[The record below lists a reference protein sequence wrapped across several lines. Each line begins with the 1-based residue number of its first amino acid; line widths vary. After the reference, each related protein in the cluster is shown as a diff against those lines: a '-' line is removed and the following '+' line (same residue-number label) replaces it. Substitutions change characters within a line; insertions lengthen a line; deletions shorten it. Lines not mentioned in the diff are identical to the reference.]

1 MNKNLIALAAATL
14 FLIISILFSY
24 SQKSSLEVES
34 AKIAKDIKEV
44 KYTQELKN
52 LWKGK
57 GTKRKVES
65 VINSIV
71 ASKIERSNIKRGKA
85 DIKLNAMSDKEINR
99 VLTKLAMLPISFK
112 RLQIVRS
119 GDEFILECL
128 CVW

>member
-24 SQKSSLEVES
+24 SQKSNLEVES
-34 AKIAKDIKEV
+34 VKIAKDIKEV

>member
-1 MNKNLIALAAATL
+1 MNRNLIALAAATL
-14 FLIISILFSY
+14 FLVVSIFFSY

-44 KYTQELKN
+44 KYIQDLQN